1 MRTTRKDKVVWRKLP
16 GNKYLKVRLRPLL
29 RVGPGCVWLASMAVG
44 KSKRQINDW
53 MNLRRSG
60 KSLGT
65 TLIGKQG
72 ISYQLFA
79 MRQIMRWY
87 EEIPQGDSISLRCES
102 AYPEKQYRAWSRW
115 FKQREDPRW
124 ECVPEHLAFF
134 LYKPHVSDT

>member
-1 MRTTRKDKVVWRKLP
+1 
-16 GNKYLKVRLRPLL
+16 
-29 RVGPGCVWLASMAVG
+29 
-44 KSKRQINDW
+44 

-65 TLIGKQG
+65 TLIGDAG

-79 MRQIMRWY
+79 MRQVMRWY
-87 EEIPQGDSISLRCES
+87 EEIPQGDSISLRCER

-124 ECVPEHLAFF
+124 EAVAEHLAFF
-134 LYKPHVSDT
+134 LYKPHADS

>member
-1 MRTTRKDKVVWRKLP
+1 
-16 GNKYLKVRLRPLL
+16 
-29 RVGPGCVWLASMAVG
+29 
-44 KSKRQINDW
+44 

-65 TLIGKQG
+65 TLIGDAG

-79 MRQIMRWY
+79 MRQVMRWY

-124 ECVPEHLAFF
+124 EAVPEHLAFF